1 MKKKIKSL
9 VKYYSFIIFPLLIC
23 GICIFISMFYNIFD
37 IDINKIQILVS
48 TSASFIGVLLT
59 ILTIYLA
66 VPKNEAKTKRLKES
80 YHEQIYLRNIIM
92 GIILFLISIMSWIFC
107 DNSYISALT
116 FLAGIGNIIIS
127 VYYTFALIKFM

>member
-66 VPKNEAKTKRLKES
+66 VPKNETKIKRLKES